1 MMIDRIFDFTIV
13 ILSRHVVGLL
23 SFFLF
28 QFSDRMSAVVVTVMS
43 IVFKEWLDIA
53 LLFSLS
59 IDFTVVIFWVAMLNF
74 IVISAS
80 VVTIGLSVMD
90 SVLGLISVNI
100 EVLDVFA

>member
-1 MMIDRIFDFTIV
+1 MLIDRIFDFAIM
-13 ILSRHVVGLL
+13 ILSRHVVGLF
-23 SFFLF
+23 SFLF
-28 QFSDRMSAVVVTVMS
+28 FQFLDRTSAVMVIVMS

-74 IVISAS
+74 KMISAS
-80 VVTIGLSVMD
+80 MGSISLTVMD

-100 EVLDVFA
+100 EVLNVLA

>member
-100 EVLDVFA
+100 EVLDMFA